1 MDSSQTERFSAVIRS
16 YIRDVFSSVYDDKF
30 GSAITDDKFQSVV
43 KDSLKNALT
52 MHGYDANE
60 IYKSFPIDT
69 FTDMLY
75 AVSGNVDKDNVLLQH
90 AIDERAQ
97 IIARLAEI
105 NQSYASAWEQGELD
119 YEREGLQER
128 LSELE
133 GQIEEWAKFS
143 SSSIG
148 GELDGSINQVTEDAD
163 KMKYVL

>member
-1 MDSSQTERFSAVIRS
+1 MTRKNQFIQGLNLDSSQTERFSAVIRS

-128 LSELE
+128 LM
-133 GQIEEWAKFS
+133 
-143 SSSIG
+143 
-148 GELDGSINQVTEDAD
+148 D
-163 KMKYVL
+163 